1 MNALTTL
8 LITAALG
15 LTMAVSPPATDTYVE
30 AKIICEPESPTEY
43 LTTEAEASTKPTQE
57 DETTT
62 QEVTNAAE
70 DNADTTAPTQDGEDA
85 TKGESTPDIEENNGF
100 TELYNLAMSHLSE
113 ILSFAAFIGSLLC
126 AIIYKSGLLPMVDRG
141 LVSLKNVTQKIKEST
156 DRAEYE
162 SRESLDNITAKILTL
177 EGALN
182 GIQTA
187 LLSLNE
193 RMEAI
198 SGKEAHQA
206 KIDTLLLGELDMLYD
221 IFMSSAL
228 PEYEK
233 ARVGERV
240 SKLKKELDNEG
251 K

>member
-1 MNALTTL
+1 MNVLTKL
-8 LITAALG
+8 LITATLG
-15 LTMAVSPPATDTYVE
+15 AAMTISPMAPDTYVE
-30 AKIICEPESPTEY
+30 AEIICEPESSVEIHATE
-43 LTTEAEASTKPTQE
+43 EAATDPTQE
-57 DETTT
+57 SKAAAEPT
-62 QEVTNAAE
+62 QEI
-70 DNADTTAPTQDGEDA
+70 DA
-85 TKGESTPDIEENNGF
+85 TIEEENMPDTEKKNGF

-162 SRESLDNITAKILTL
+162 SRESLDNIAGKILTL
-177 EGALN
+177 EGALD

-193 RMEAI
+193 RMESI
-198 SGKEAHQA
+198 SGKEAYQA
-206 KIDTLLLGELDMLYD
+206 KIDTLLEGELDMLYD

-240 SKLKKELDNEG
+240 SRLKKELENEG

>member
-1 MNALTTL
+1 MNVLTKL
-8 LITAALG
+8 LITATLG
-15 LTMAVSPPATDTYVE
+15 AAMTISPMVPDTYVE
-30 AKIICEPESPTEY
+30 AEIICEPESSVEIH
-43 LTTEAEASTKPTQE
+43 TTEEAATDPTQE
-57 DETTT
+57 SKTDAEPT
-62 QEVTNAAE
+62 QEI
-70 DNADTTAPTQDGEDA
+70 DTT
-85 TKGESTPDIEENNGF
+85 IEEENMPDTEKKNGF

-141 LVSLKNVTQKIKEST
+141 LVSLKTVTQKIKEST
-156 DRAEYE
+156 DRAETVNK
-162 SRESLDNITAKILTL
+162 ESLGNITDKILTL
-177 EGALN
+177 DGTLD

-187 LLSLNE
+187 LLSLND
-193 RMEAI
+193 RLEAL
-198 SGKEAHQA
+198 SDKEAYQT
-206 KIDTLLLGELDMLYD
+206 KIDTLLEGELDMLYD

-240 SKLKKELDNEG
+240 SRLKKELENEG

>member
-1 MNALTTL
+1 MNVLTKL
-8 LITAALG
+8 LITATLG
-15 LTMAVSPPATDTYVE
+15 VAMTISPMAPDTYVE
-30 AKIICEPESPTEY
+30 AEIICEPESSVEIHATE
-43 LTTEAEASTKPTQE
+43 EAATDPTQE
-57 DETTT
+57 SKAAAEPTQENETTL
-62 QEVTNAAE
+62 
-70 DNADTTAPTQDGEDA
+70 PTQKSDSTTNGEGA
-85 TKGESTPDIEENNGF
+85 TDTEKKNGF

-162 SRESLDNITAKILTL
+162 SRESLDNIAGKILTL
-177 EGALN
+177 EGALD

-187 LLSLNE
+187 LLSLND
-193 RMEAI
+193 RLEAL
-198 SGKEAHQA
+198 SDKEDYQT
-206 KIDTLLLGELDMLYD
+206 KIDTLLEGELDMLYD

-240 SKLKKELDNEG
+240 SRLKKELENEG

>member
-1 MNALTTL
+1 
-8 LITAALG
+8 
-15 LTMAVSPPATDTYVE
+15 
-30 AKIICEPESPTEY
+30 
-43 LTTEAEASTKPTQE
+43 
-57 DETTT
+57 
-62 QEVTNAAE
+62 
-70 DNADTTAPTQDGEDA
+70 
-85 TKGESTPDIEENNGF
+85 
-100 TELYNLAMSHLSE
+100 MSHLSE
-113 ILSFAAFIGSLLC
+113 ILSFAAFIGSLIC

-177 EGALN
+177 EGALD

-193 RMEAI
+193 RLEAL
-198 SGKEAHQA
+198 SDKEAHQA
-206 KIDTLLLGELDMLYD
+206 KIDTLLMGELDMLYD

-240 SKLKKELDNEG
+240 SKLKKELENEG